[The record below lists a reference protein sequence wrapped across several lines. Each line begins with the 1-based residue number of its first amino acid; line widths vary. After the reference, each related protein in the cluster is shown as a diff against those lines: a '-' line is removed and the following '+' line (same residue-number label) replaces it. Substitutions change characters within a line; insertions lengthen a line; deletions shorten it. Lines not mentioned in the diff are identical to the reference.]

1 MHPRARHRRV
11 DTTSVV
17 CCDTGMSET
26 VECLFM
32 KLVALVLLTLVV
44 ALLAMPLFF
53 YLLFTWFRFWFG

>member
-1 MHPRARHRRV
+1 
-11 DTTSVV
+11 
-17 CCDTGMSET
+17 
-26 VECLFM
+26 M